1 MAQRK
6 GKKKTM
12 TVFSSPVF
20 IERRFRV
27 VSDDDCERIRRLWL
41 VDRWTQ
47 VEIADAEKISAH
59 TVGVVCRS
67 TPAKYYN
74 VTNKSEK
81 IAKLRDSRRKIRGGK
96 DR

>member
-41 VDRWTQ
+41 VDR
-47 VEIADAEKISAH
+47 
-59 TVGVVCRS
+59 
-67 TPAKYYN
+67 
-74 VTNKSEK
+74 
-81 IAKLRDSRRKIRGGK
+81 
-96 DR
+96 